1 MKNLNYG
8 KLLADYGNV
17 LVLLLLCAVISAV
30 TLEEQSPRSVAAAE
44 KLAEKI
50 AGQSEAGAN
59 VVVLVRSG
67 DGGQKFA
74 ANLES
79 TLKGAGLNV
88 TQSVVGDPDAAR
100 AALEAQAA
108 PLAACLLYTS
118 DAADE

>member
-50 AGQSEAGAN
+50 AGQSEAGTN

-79 TLKGAGLNV
+79 ALKGAGLNV

-100 AALEAQAA
+100 AALEASCA
-108 PLAACLLYTS
+108 LGRHCRR
-118 DAADE
+118 